1 MSERLW
7 IGNVPPAA
15 SDEELVELVKKYCG
29 RECKIVERVDDGG
42 ATPGRVLEFA
52 GLALGELDAIAQRI
66 AGLYWKER
74 ALTAYHLLL
83 DGAAPPTL
91 TLPKQSPH
99 GRA

>member
-29 RECKIVERVDDGG
+29 RECKIVERVDGDG

-74 ALTAYHLLL
+74 ALHAFRMH
-83 DGAAPPTL
+83 D
-91 TLPKQSPH
+91 
-99 GRA
+99 